1 MAQKQHKRNPHA
13 FAPIMKKG
21 GVHEKTNKAK
31 RQKEKMQWRKEAHN
45 RGSFFWAS
53 IVRQLQRFSKSNI
66 TSTLRSEGSYIY

>member
-31 RQKEKMQWRKEAHN
+31 RQKEKMQSRKEAHN
-45 RGSFFWAS
+45 RGPFFWLF
-53 IVRQLQRFSKSNI
+53 ILPLFQRFANSNI
-66 TSTLRSEGSYIY
+66 ASPLRSEGSYIY